1 MFRKLEKTSAKS
13 VRPEAVRAFS
23 CQCKCGE
30 YRQQGEKVMPLEASL
45 ENQISAH
52 FVVKG

>member
-13 VRPEAVRAFS
+13 VRPEAVRAFT
-23 CQCKCGE
+23 CECNCGE
-30 YRQQGEKVMPLEASL
+30 FRQRGEQVVPLKASL
-45 ENQISAH
+45 DNQISVH